1 MRTTELY
8 LPFIYYFTQCNVSN
22 KYLDMIKLAPMKTPM
37 KLSLSDEDKLTLE
50 RWVNSRATGTK
61 QMIMI

>member
-1 MRTTELY
+1 
-8 LPFIYYFTQCNVSN
+8 
-22 KYLDMIKLAPMKTPM
+22 MIKLAPMKTPM